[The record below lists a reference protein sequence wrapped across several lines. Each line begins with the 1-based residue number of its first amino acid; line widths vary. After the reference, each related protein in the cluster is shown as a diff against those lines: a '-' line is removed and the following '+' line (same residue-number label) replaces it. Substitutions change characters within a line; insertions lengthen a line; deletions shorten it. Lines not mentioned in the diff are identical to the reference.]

1 MSVNLNAFMLIICMP
16 QPMLSIF
23 SRKPTAKV
31 QRMGRDWTRVKRE
44 SMKTPVLSRIDIRG
58 KKFVG
63 IDTRGKEFVEI
74 DTRGKEWAS

>member
-1 MSVNLNAFMLIICMP
+1 MSVNLNAIMLIIYMP

-23 SRKPTAKV
+23 SKKPTAKV
-31 QRMGRDWTRVKRE
+31 QRMGRDWTTVKRE

-63 IDTRGKEFVEI
+63 IDIRV
-74 DTRGKEWAS
+74 KEWTS

>member
-1 MSVNLNAFMLIICMP
+1 MSVNLNAIMFIIYMP

-63 IDTRGKEFVEI
+63 IDIRV
-74 DTRGKEWAS
+74 KEWTS